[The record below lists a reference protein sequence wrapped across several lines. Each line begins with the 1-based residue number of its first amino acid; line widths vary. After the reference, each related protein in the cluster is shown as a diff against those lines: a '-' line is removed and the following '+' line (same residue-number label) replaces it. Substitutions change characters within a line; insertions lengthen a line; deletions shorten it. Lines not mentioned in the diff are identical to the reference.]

1 MAATPSAAR
10 LFPLHKDVVIL
21 GGGIVGLS
29 IARQSALDGRSVVVL
44 ERDRLAGHASSA
56 AAGLLVSRGV
66 RESEVAGRMFYT
78 RSLAAYPSW
87 IAQLERESGLPIPLG
102 TGDDWCFF
110 CPCSRADRFRDRLER
125 ESDPALWEEV
135 TVLPDGLKDRVS
147 PRVFRV
153 FRFAQERWVRPRDL
167 LDALQLASLRAGA
180 TLRDGVGIPSIARLP
195 GGGWRIGHGEEVLE
209 TPRLVVAAGP
219 WSGQILSQLGWTAN
233 LVPVRGQ
240 MVLVPRLHDLD
251 ALVHLEDAFYVV
263 PRGEHSVVG
272 ATSEHGV
279 WEESTTLEGLDDLRA
294 RVGLL
299 FPSFD
304 PSRAVDQWAGI
315 RPRTRDRV
323 PHLGWLEPGLLVASG
338 HYRSGV
344 SMAPLTGV
352 VAADLLAGRDA
363 SVPCHDLD
371 PLRRPGGYRRTH
383 P

>member
-1 MAATPSAAR
+1 
-10 LFPLHKDVVIL
+10 LFPLQKDVVIL

-29 IARQSALDGRSVVVL
+29 IARQSARDGLSVVVL

-66 RESEVAGRMFYT
+66 RESSVAGRMFYT
-78 RSLAAYPSW
+78 RSLALYPSW
-87 IAQLERESGLPIPLG
+87 VAELERESGRSVPLG

-125 ESDPALWEEV
+125 ESDPALWEEA
-135 TVLPDGLKDRVS
+135 TVLPDGLATKIS
-147 PRVFRV
+147 PRSFRV
-153 FRFAQERWVRPRDL
+153 FRFSRERWVRPHDL
-167 LDALQLASLRAGA
+167 LEALQVAALGAGA
-180 TLRDGVGIPSIARLP
+180 TLRDGVGIPSVERLT
-195 GGGWRIGHGEEVLE
+195 GGGWRIRHGDETLE
-209 TPRLVVAAGP
+209 TARLVVAAGP
-219 WSGQILSQLGWTAN
+219 WSGQILSPLGWTAN

-240 MVLVPRLHDLD
+240 MVLVPRLHELD

-272 ATSEHGV
+272 ATSEHGI
-279 WEESTTLEGLDDLRA
+279 WDESTTSEGLDDLRA

-352 VAADLLAGRDA
+352 VAADLLAGRAA
-363 SVPCHDLD
+363 SLPCDDLD